1 MQQSRSFCFQ
11 NIVVEISVA
20 IEFDETILFTIPRIC
35 HARVSKKIVVEE
47 RKFVFALKSLFYR
60 RKQIF
65 YVERVMNKAAI
76 TTDRKILYVGL
87 QAKFDG
93 GTIKAAF
100 N

>member
-35 HARVSKKIVVEE
+35 HARVSKKIVI
-47 RKFVFALKSLFYR
+47 VFALKSLFYR

-65 YVERVMNKAAI
+65 CVERVMNKAAI